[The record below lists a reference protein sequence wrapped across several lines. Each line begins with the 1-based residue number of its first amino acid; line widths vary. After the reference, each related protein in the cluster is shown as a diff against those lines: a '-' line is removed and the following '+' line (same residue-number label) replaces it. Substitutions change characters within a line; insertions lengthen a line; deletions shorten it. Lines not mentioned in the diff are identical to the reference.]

1 MFDETGYAY
10 YIRSMPG
17 GMNRLLIIQAL
28 KEKAEAYDETSYKGL
43 FNFLR
48 YIEKIQYLEEHHA
61 TDEQFI
67 LVQGKAVLLTASR
80 ENDAFKID
88 VIPMEPNKVYNV
100 LQGTWFNTITQKDTK
115 LKYVQDAGT
124 TTENS
129 EYCDMTEVELSMVRE
144 KAKKALQ

>member
-1 MFDETGYAY
+1 MKADVFEYEGKVFSVYMTIKNGSYV
-10 YIRSMPG
+10 
-17 GMNRLLIIQAL
+17 L
-28 KEKAEAYDETSYKGL
+28 KLKPNND
-43 FNFLR
+43 
-48 YIEKIQYLEEHHA
+48 IEKIQYLEVHHA

-67 LVQGKAVLLTASR
+67 LVQRKAVLLTASR

-115 LKYVQDAGT
+115 LIYVQDAGT

>member
-1 MFDETGYAY
+1 M
-10 YIRSMPG
+10 S
-17 GMNRLLIIQAL
+17 
-28 KEKAEAYDETSYKGL
+28 SL
-43 FNFLR
+43 FWFR
-48 YIEKIQYLEEHHA
+48 E
-61 TDEQFI
+61 
-67 LVQGKAVLLTASR
+67 KAVLLTASR

-115 LKYVQDAGT
+115 LIYVQDAGT

-144 KAKKALQ
+144 KAKIALQ

>member
-1 MFDETGYAY
+1 MKADVFEYEGE
-10 YIRSMPG
+10 G
-17 GMNRLLIIQAL
+17 IQCV
-28 KEKAEAYDETSYKGL
+28 YDNKKWVVCIK
-43 FNFLR
+43 NWKPNND
-48 YIEKIQYLEEHHA
+48 IEKIQYLEVHHA

-67 LVQGKAVLLTASR
+67 LVQGKAVLLTAS
-80 ENDAFKID
+80 
-88 VIPMEPNKVYNV
+88 NKVYNV

-115 LKYVQDAGT
+115 LIYVQDAGT

>member
-1 MFDETGYAY
+1 MILRRFSIWKCITQPMSSLFWF
-10 YIRSMPG
+10 R
-17 GMNRLLIIQAL
+17 
-28 KEKAEAYDETSYKGL
+28 EKL
-43 FNFLR
+43 
-48 YIEKIQYLEEHHA
+48 
-61 TDEQFI
+61 
-67 LVQGKAVLLTASR
+67 VLLTASR

-115 LKYVQDAGT
+115 LIYVQDAGT

-144 KAKKALQ
+144 KAKIALQ

>member
-1 MFDETGYAY
+1 MSIKIQSGLYVLKTGNRTM
-10 YIRSMPG
+10 ILMGLNTWRS
-17 GMNRLLIIQAL
+17 IIQ
-28 KEKAEAYDETSYKGL
+28 
-43 FNFLR
+43 
-48 YIEKIQYLEEHHA
+48 

-115 LKYVQDAGT
+115 LIYVQDAGT

-144 KAKKALQ
+144 KAKIALQ

>member
-1 MFDETGYAY
+1 M
-10 YIRSMPG
+10 
-17 GMNRLLIIQAL
+17 
-28 KEKAEAYDETSYKGL
+28 
-43 FNFLR
+43 
-48 YIEKIQYLEEHHA
+48 HHA

-100 LQGTWFNTITQKDTK
+100 LQGTWFNTITQN
-115 LKYVQDAGT
+115 VQSYICAGCGDD
-124 TTENS
+124 NRKR

>member
-1 MFDETGYAY
+1 MKADVFEYEGE
-10 YIRSMPG
+10 G
-17 GMNRLLIIQAL
+17 IQCV
-28 KEKAEAYDETSYKGL
+28 YDNKKWVVCIK
-43 FNFLR
+43 NWKPNND
-48 YIEKIQYLEEHHA
+48 IEKIQYLEVHHA

-100 LQGTWFNTITQKDTK
+100 LQGTWFNTITQEDTK
-115 LKYVQDAGT
+115 LIYVQDAGT